1 MYSGNDKFT
10 NRILFFPWVFK
21 TALAFPT
28 ALPIK
33 MLIFSELGHLPR
45 QADWKR
51 NEISCCW
58 RPPWF
63 MVFPQIKAVCR
74 SWRQVEC
81 FRCKFLNEKRLI
93 NSDPQALRK
102 RCKIQ
107 WVWYQLVFVIDSCP
121 ICSPSGLPV
130 TKYGINTFIQYRA
143 READST
149 FHSVTVAEVG

>member
-1 MYSGNDKFT
+1 MYLGNDKFT
-10 NRILFFPWVFK
+10 HRILVSSLGTK
-21 TALAFPT
+21 AFPT

-58 RPPWF
+58 RPLWF
-63 MVFPQIKAVCR
+63 MVLPQIKAVCR

-93 NSDPQALRK
+93 NSDPQALHK

-130 TKYGINTFIQYRA
+130 KRYGTNTFLQFRA
-143 READST
+143 RSRQYLPLCE
-149 FHSVTVAEVG
+149 VAGVG